1 MINSFIITF
10 LSKLFLCSLLFQA
23 CEICGEPF
31 EQFWDEDEEEWHL
44 KDALRIKERTYHPV
58 CYEDFKEVWARSMAA
73 A

>member
-1 MINSFIITF
+1 MPS
-10 LSKLFLCSLLFQA
+10 FQA

-58 CYEDFKEVWARSMAA
+58 CYEDFKEVIVDVVMSQILKLGACM
-73 A
+73 

>member
-1 MINSFIITF
+1 MPS
-10 LSKLFLCSLLFQA
+10 FQA

-58 CYEDFKEVWARSMAA
+58 CYEDFKEVRENAQLKEMAWVLRGFVQSHI
-73 A
+73 